1 MEEKPSYYSILPANV
16 RYDNNLKA
24 NEKLLYSEITSLCNK
39 SGVCFASNKYFSN
52 LYNVDLATIS
62 RWINN
67 LIDNNYLNVS
77 YQKDNTRLLTIK
89 SIPIDEKINTL
100 LTKKS
105 NIIINN
111 NNKYNKEENSKE
123 ETIFDYY
130 QNKISN
136 LSPSQYEQINNY
148 LNDMSEEL
156 IRYAI
161 DKTIE
166 NGSKSFNYFKAILN
180 DFSSRGYKDITDIK
194 TTLKSTSNYSKTTKE
209 TPSWMEQD
217 IKSEEL
223 TEEELNELEKE
234 FEIFN

>member
-39 SGVCFASNKYFSN
+39 SGICFATNKYFAN
-52 LYNVDLATIS
+52 LYQVDIATIS

-77 YQKDNTRLLTIK
+77 YDTNNCRLLTIK

-111 NNKYNKEENSKE
+111 NNKYNKEEYKE
-123 ETIFDYY
+123 ENIFDYY
-130 QNKISN
+130 QEKLGELNRN
-136 LSPSQYEQINNY
+136 QYEEIISY
-148 LNDMSEEL
+148 ELSDEL
-156 IRYAI
+156 IKEAI
-161 DKTIE
+161 DRTL
-166 NGSKSFNYFKAILN
+166 NSNTKSFNYFKAILK
-180 DFSSRGYKDITDIK
+180 DFKSKGYKCIQDIQTP
-194 TTLKSTSNYSKTTKE
+194 LKSTSKCFKSINE
-209 TPSWMEQD
+209 TPSWFNED
-217 IKSEEL
+217 IKSEKVSEN
-223 TEEELNELEKE
+223 ELNELEELFKSVKE
-234 FEIFN
+234 D

>member
-39 SGVCFASNKYFSN
+39 SGICFATNKYFAN
-52 LYNVDLATIS
+52 LYQVDIATIS

-77 YQKDNTRLLTIK
+77 YDTNNCRLLTIK

-111 NNKYNKEENSKE
+111 NNKYNKEEYKE
-123 ETIFDYY
+123 ENIFDYY
-130 QNKISN
+130 QEKLGELNRN
-136 LSPSQYEQINNY
+136 QYEEIISY
-148 LNDMSEEL
+148 ELSDEL
-156 IRYAI
+156 IKEAI
-161 DKTIE
+161 DRTL
-166 NGSKSFNYFKAILN
+166 NSNTKSFNYFKAILK
-180 DFSSRGYKDITDIK
+180 DFKSKGYKCIQDIQTP
-194 TTLKSTSNYSKTTKE
+194 LKSTSKCFKSINE
-209 TPSWMEQD
+209 TPSWFNED
-217 IKSEEL
+217 IKSEKVSEN
-223 TEEELNELEKE
+223 ELNELEELFKSVKE
-234 FEIFN
+234 N

>member
-1 MEEKPSYYSILPANV
+1 MEEKPSYYSIIPANV
-16 RYDNNLKA
+16 RYDKNLKA

-39 SGVCFASNKYFSN
+39 SGICYASNKYFSE
-52 LYNVDLATIS
+52 LYEVDLATIS

-111 NNKYNKEENSKE
+111 NNKYN
-123 ETIFDYY
+123 IYDYY
-130 QNKISN
+130 QEKIGN
-136 LSPSQYEQINNY
+136 LSSTQYQELDKF
-148 LNDMSEEL
+148 LNELSEEL
-156 IRYAI
+156 IIEGI
-161 DKTIE
+161 DRTIN
-166 NGSKSFNYFKAILN
+166 NGSKSFNYLKAILN
-180 DFSSRGYKDITDIK
+180 DFKNRGYKCISDIQ
-194 TTLKSTSNYSKTTKE
+194 TTLKSTPNRVKTAKCE
-209 TPSWMEQD
+209 PKWMDEELQ
-217 IKSEEL
+217 SEEMN
-223 TEEELNELEKE
+223 ENELEDLEKE

>member
-1 MEEKPSYYSILPANV
+1 MEEKPSYYSIIPANV
-16 RYDNNLKA
+16 RYDKNLKA

-39 SGVCFASNKYFSN
+39 SGICYASNKYFSE
-52 LYNVDLATIS
+52 LYEVDLATIS

-111 NNKYNKEENSKE
+111 NNKKNIYD
-123 ETIFDYY
+123 IY
-130 QNKISN
+130 QEKIGS
-136 LSPSQYEQINNY
+136 LSSTQYQELDNY
-148 LNDMSEEL
+148 LNDLSEEL
-156 IRYAI
+156 IEEGINR
-161 DKTIE
+161 TIN
-166 NGSKSFNYFKAILN
+166 NGSKSFNYLKAILN
-180 DFSSRGYKDITDIK
+180 DFKNNGYKSISDIQ
-194 TTLKSTSNYSKTTKE
+194 TTLKSTPNRVKTGKS
-209 TPSWMEQD
+209 TPSWFEEDLQ
-217 IKSEEL
+217 SEKMDENEL
-223 TEEELNELEKE
+223 QELEKE

>member
-1 MEEKPSYYSILPANV
+1 MEEKPSYYSIIPANV
-16 RYDNNLKA
+16 RYDKNLKA

-39 SGVCFASNKYFSN
+39 SGICYASNKYFSE
-52 LYNVDLATIS
+52 LYEVDLATIS

-111 NNKYNKEENSKE
+111 NNKKNIYD
-123 ETIFDYY
+123 IY
-130 QNKISN
+130 QEKIGN
-136 LSPSQYEQINNY
+136 LSSTQYQELDNY
-148 LNDMSEEL
+148 LNDLSEEL
-156 IRYAI
+156 IEEGINR
-161 DKTIE
+161 TIN
-166 NGSKSFNYFKAILN
+166 NGSKSFNYLKAILN
-180 DFSSRGYKDITDIK
+180 DFKNKGYKCISDIQTP
-194 TTLKSTSNYSKTTKE
+194 LKSTPNRVKTSKS
-209 TPSWMEQD
+209 TPTWLEEDLQ
-217 IKSEEL
+217 SEDMNENEL
-223 TEEELNELEKE
+223 QELEKE

>member
-1 MEEKPSYYSILPANV
+1 MEEKPSYYSIIPANV
-16 RYDNNLKA
+16 RYDKNLKA

-39 SGVCFASNKYFSN
+39 SGICYASNKYFSE
-52 LYNVDLATIS
+52 LYEVDLATIS

-111 NNKYNKEENSKE
+111 NNNKYNIEDN
-123 ETIFDYY
+123 IFDYY
-130 QNKISN
+130 QEKMTT
-136 LSPSQYEQINNY
+136 LSPSQYE
-148 LNDMSEEL
+148 EL
-156 IRYAI
+156 DSYIKELSTDLVKYAI
-161 DKTIE
+161 DITNK
-166 NGSKSFNYFKAILN
+166 NGSKSFNYLKAILK
-180 DFSSRGYKDITDIK
+180 DYKAKGYKCIEDVEK
-194 TTLKSTSNYSKTTKE
+194 PLKSTPNSVKTSKSA
-209 TPSWMEQD
+209 PSWFEEDLQ
-217 IKSEEL
+217 SEEID
-223 TEEELNELEKE
+223 ENELQELEKE